1 MPPSSTRFHPPMN
14 DLQSDDL
21 QSDDVHTRRLEP
33 REWAA
38 VFPIVVQLRP
48 GLDAEQFLDRVRRQS
63 HGGYE
68 LVGAYRNGRLIGVLG
83 MRPVHT
89 LVRGP
94 HLHVDDIVI
103 EESER
108 RAGGGRAL
116 MAYAEADARA
126 RGMTAVFL
134 DARPEA
140 IGFYQA
146 IGYELHTTPSMK
158 KIL

>member
-1 MPPSSTRFHPPMN
+1 MTA
-14 DLQSDDL
+14 LQSNDS
-21 QSDDVHTRRLEP
+21 QSDEVHTRRLEP

-38 VFPIVVQLRP
+38 VFPIIAQLRP
-48 GLDAEQFLDRVRRQS
+48 HLGAREFLEQVRRQS

-68 LVGAYRNGRLIGVLG
+68 LVGAYRNGRLIGALG

-103 EESER
+103 DESER
-108 RAGGGRAL
+108 RAGGGAAL
-116 MAYAEADARA
+116 MAFAEADARA
-126 RGMTAVFL
+126 RGMSAVFL

-146 IGYELHTTPSMK
+146 IGYEPHTAPSMRK
-158 KIL
+158 AL

>member
-1 MPPSSTRFHPPMN
+1 VTP
-14 DLQSDDL
+14 SDD
-21 QSDDVHTRRLEP
+21 SNRDEVHARRLEP
-33 REWAA
+33 HEWAA
-38 VFPIVVQLRP
+38 VFPIVAQLRP
-48 GLDAEQFLDRVRRQS
+48 HLDVEEFLARVRRQS
-63 HGGYE
+63 HSGYE
-68 LVGAYRNGRLIGVLG
+68 LVGAFRNGRLIGLLG

-140 IGFYQA
+140 IGFYRA

>member
-1 MPPSSTRFHPPMN
+1 LPTDAPQN
-14 DLQSDDL
+14 DEVQ
-21 QSDDVHTRRLEP
+21 TRRLEP

-38 VFPIVVQLRP
+38 VFPIVAQLRP
-48 GLDAEQFLDRVRRQS
+48 HLDAEEFLDRARRQS
-63 HGGYE
+63 HSGYE
-68 LVGAYRNGRLIGVLG
+68 LVGAYRNGRLIGLLG

-146 IGYELHTTPSMK
+146 IGYELHPVPSMK

>member
-1 MPPSSTRFHPPMN
+1 VTPGDQAGSEDTE
-14 DLQSDDL
+14 SDV
-21 QSDDVHTRRLEP
+21 VHVRRLEP
-33 REWAA
+33 REWSAA
-38 VFPIVVQLRP
+38 FAIIAPLRP
-48 GLDAEQFLDRVRRQS
+48 HLDAQAFLERARRQS
-63 HGGYE
+63 HSGYE
-68 LVGAYRNGRLIGVLG
+68 LVGAFRNGRLMGVLG

-103 EESER
+103 DESER

-126 RGMTAVFL
+126 RGMASVFL

-140 IGFYQA
+140 IAFYSA
-146 IGYELHTTPSMK
+146 LGYALHPVPSMK
-158 KIL
+158 KLL

>member
-1 MPPSSTRFHPPMN
+1 LPSDHS
-14 DLQSDDL
+14 QSDRV
-21 QSDDVHTRRLEP
+21 QTRRLEP

-38 VFPIVVQLRP
+38 VFPIVAQLRP
-48 GLDAEQFLDRVRRQS
+48 HLDAEQFLDRARRQS
-63 HGGYE
+63 HNGYE

-89 LVRGP
+89 LARGP

-126 RGMTAVFL
+126 RGMTAVLL
-134 DARPEA
+134 DARPAA
-140 IGFYQA
+140 IGFYRA
-146 IGYELHTTPSMK
+146 IGYELHSVPSMK
-158 KIL
+158 KTL

>member
-1 MPPSSTRFHPPMN
+1 VTP
-14 DLQSDDL
+14 SDD
-21 QSDDVHTRRLEP
+21 SNGDEVHARRLEP

-38 VFPIVVQLRP
+38 VFPIVAQLRP
-48 GLDAEQFLDRVRRQS
+48 HLDAAEFLARVRRQS
-63 HGGYE
+63 HSGYE
-68 LVGAYRNGRLIGVLG
+68 LVGAFRNGRLIGLLG

-116 MAYAEADARA
+116 MAFAEADARA

-134 DARPEA
+134 DARPAA

>member
-1 MPPSSTRFHPPMN
+1 MPA
-14 DLQSDDL
+14 SDEAP
-21 QSDDVHTRRLEP
+21 DDEVQTRRLEP

-38 VFPIVVQLRP
+38 VFPLVAQLRP
-48 GLDAEQFLDRVRRQS
+48 HLSAQEFLAQVRRQS

-68 LVGAYRNGRLIGVLG
+68 LVGAFRNGRLIGVLG

-103 EESER
+103 EEASR

-116 MAYAEADARA
+116 MAYVEADAQA

-146 IGYELHTTPSMK
+146 LGYALHTVPSMK
-158 KIL
+158 KML

>member
-1 MPPSSTRFHPPMN
+1 MDPQIDSLRI
-14 DLQSDDL
+14 
-21 QSDDVHTRRLEP
+21 RRLEP

-38 VFPIVVQLRP
+38 AFSVVAQLRP
-48 GLDAEQFLDRVRRQS
+48 HLDAEEFIARVRRQS
-63 HGGYE
+63 HSGYE
-68 LVGAYRNGRLIGVLG
+68 LVGAFRDGRLIGVLG

-103 EESER
+103 AEAER
-108 RAGGGRAL
+108 KVGGGRAL
-116 MAYAEADARA
+116 MTYAEADARA

-140 IGFYQA
+140 IGFYRA
-146 IGYELHTTPSMK
+146 LGYDLHPTPSMK

>member
-1 MPPSSTRFHPPMN
+1 VT
-14 DLQSDDL
+14 QSDD
-21 QSDDVHTRRLEP
+21 SRRDEVHARRLEP
-33 REWAA
+33 HEWAA
-38 VFPIVVQLRP
+38 VFPIVAQLRP
-48 GLDAEQFLDRVRRQS
+48 HLDAEEFLARVRRQS
-63 HGGYE
+63 HSGYE
-68 LVGAYRNGRLIGVLG
+68 LVGAFRNGRLIGLLG

-116 MAYAEADARA
+116 MAFAEADARA

-134 DARPEA
+134 DARPAA

>member
-1 MPPSSTRFHPPMN
+1 VTAASGDLPS
-14 DLQSDDL
+14 DEVQA
-21 QSDDVHTRRLEP
+21 RRLEP

-38 VFPIVVQLRP
+38 VFSLVAPLRP
-48 GLDAEQFLDRVRRQS
+48 HLDLEQFLAQVRRQS

-68 LVGAYRNGRLIGVLG
+68 LVGAFRNGRLIGVLG

-89 LVRGP
+89 LARGP
-94 HLHVDDIVI
+94 HLHVDDIVV
-103 EESER
+103 EESSR

-126 RGMTAVFL
+126 RGMKGVFL
-134 DARPEA
+134 DARPAA

-146 IGYELHTTPSMK
+146 LGYALHTTPSMTK
-158 KIL
+158 ML

>member
-1 MPPSSTRFHPPMN
+1 MYETPDF
-14 DLQSDDL
+14 Q
-21 QSDDVHTRRLEP
+21 VRRLEP

-38 VFPIVVQLRP
+38 VFPIVAPLRP
-48 GLDAEQFLDRVRRQS
+48 RLKAEEFVAQVRRQS
-63 HGGYE
+63 HHGYE
-68 LVGAYRNGRLIGVLG
+68 LVGAFRDGRLIGVLG

-94 HLHVDDIVI
+94 HLHVDDIIV

-116 MAYAEADARA
+116 MTYAEDDARA

-140 IGFYQA
+140 IGFYRA
-146 IGYELHTTPSMK
+146 LGYALHATPSMK
-158 KIL
+158 KALPSS

>member
-1 MPPSSTRFHPPMN
+1 MSNVPI
-14 DLQSDDL
+14 DEVQ
-21 QSDDVHTRRLEP
+21 TRRLEP
-33 REWAA
+33 REWAT
-38 VFPIVVQLRP
+38 VFPLVAQLRP
-48 GLDAEQFLDRVRRQS
+48 HLDAEQFLAQVRRQS
-63 HGGYE
+63 HAGYE
-68 LVGAYRNGRLIGVLG
+68 LVAAFRNERLIGVLG
-83 MRPVHT
+83 MRPVQT

-103 EESER
+103 EEAER

-146 IGYELHTTPSMK
+146 IGYALHAVPSMK

>member
-1 MPPSSTRFHPPMN
+1 LPSDDPQN
-14 DLQSDDL
+14 DLVQ
-21 QSDDVHTRRLEP
+21 TRRLEP

-38 VFPIVVQLRP
+38 VFPIVAQLRP
-48 GLDAEQFLDRVRRQS
+48 HLDAEEFLDRARRQS
-63 HGGYE
+63 HSGYE
-68 LVGAYRNGRLIGVLG
+68 LVGAYRNGRLIGLLG

-146 IGYELHTTPSMK
+146 IGYELHPVPSMK
-158 KIL
+158 KTL